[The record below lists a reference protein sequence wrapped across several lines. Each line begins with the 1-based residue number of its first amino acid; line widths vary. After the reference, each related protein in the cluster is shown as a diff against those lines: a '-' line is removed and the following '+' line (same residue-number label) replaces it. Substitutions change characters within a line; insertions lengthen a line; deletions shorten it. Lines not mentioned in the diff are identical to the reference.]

1 MEGPESFIIEIEASK
16 VGNLIQEFKNDAE
29 FLAQHLKI
37 MNNRM
42 VHLNPR
48 FQGNPPEA
56 KRPSHQQESTEAYQN
71 QIGKMG

>member
-29 FLAQHLKI
+29 FLARHLKI

-42 VHLNPR
+42 VL
-48 FQGNPPEA
+48 
-56 KRPSHQQESTEAYQN
+56 
-71 QIGKMG
+71 